1 MGSSTVT
8 IADIRSETESP
19 AIIIDHQGFI
29 VFVNKPFEVAFGWQ
43 SEDIIGEPVTA
54 IIPPVMRDA
63 HNLGFSRFLT
73 TGQANILN
81 QPLNLT
87 AMNKAGEIFEAEHF
101 IIAEQHKSQWLAGA
115 TIRPLPQNQLQT
127 S

>member
-1 MGSSTVT
+1 MSSNTVT
-8 IADIRSETESP
+8 IADIRNETESP

-29 VFVNKPFEVAFGWQ
+29 VFVNKSFEAVFGWQ
-43 SEDIIGEPVTA
+43 STDIIGEPVTT
-54 IIPPVMRDA
+54 IIPPVMHDA

-73 TGQANILN
+73 TEQPNILN

-87 AMNKAGEIFEAEHF
+87 AMNKAGKIFEAEHF
-101 IIAEQHKSQWLAGA
+101 IIAEQHKGQWLAGA
-115 TIRPLPQNQLQT
+115 TIRPLSQ